1 MGENNAKEEG
11 LKFQFSLRYFD
22 WNFLLKKILKSSTYC
37 SRTPLHLLHT
47 FQLKLFLSLLLN
59 IHKRILLFIAKRI
72 STHFSFSCR
81 HILHLSSSLS
91 VFLSLIYSYTL
102 CLSLS
107 LSLTDIHK
115 LCITYTHTISLYLYI
130 SLYPYVSLSLTY
142 TFSLSLSLSLYLYIS
157 VT

>member
-37 SRTPLHLLHT
+37 SRTPLHLLHS

-59 IHKRILLFIAKRI
+59 IHKRILLFIARKEFRPI
-72 STHFSFSCR
+72 SAFLAATFF
-81 HILHLSSSLS
+81 ISLP
-91 VFLSLIYSYTL
+91 
-102 CLSLS
+102 LSLS
-107 LSLTDIHK
+107 FSLSF
-115 LCITYTHTISLYLYI
+115 THTHSVYLYL
-130 SLYPYVSLSLTY
+130 SLSLTY
-142 TFSLSLSLSLYLYIS
+142 TNSVSLTHTLSLSIYISLSIHMSPSHLRTHSLSLSLYLYIS